1 MKRNLGNSQGAVA
14 DCTEALRLYIKYA
27 MAFCFPDYIG
37 VQTIQRDKDMPR
49 IRKAR
54 HLSDLPKMNE
64 VYIFVFTKYVVTF
77 DIWTVDVL
85 AVVVQMVDSDGTE
98 SAWIFFCGGASM
110 PQAAEGQF
118 MASVQN
124 FIIETEQIVS
134 FRKFARLDT
143 HSIRMEDASMDQ
155 GWQHGPRM
163 AAWTSRGPA
172 CILNTRSSTAF
183 DYFPWHGGRTVRMR
197 NRLNWARVA
206 ARTHGCRSNY
216 IPPHST
222 LEHLG
227 WLDGHT
233 APLAKT
239 GYRE

>member
-1 MKRNLGNSQGAVA
+1 
-14 DCTEALRLYIKYA
+14 
-27 MAFCFPDYIG
+27 
-37 VQTIQRDKDMPR
+37 
-49 IRKAR
+49 
-54 HLSDLPKMNE
+54 
-64 VYIFVFTKYVVTF
+64 
-77 DIWTVDVL
+77 
-85 AVVVQMVDSDGTE
+85 
-98 SAWIFFCGGASM
+98 M
-110 PQAAEGQF
+110 PQATEGQF

-239 GYRE
+239 LQGMKDRTSDQKAKANAKARASHERCWYFSKPYDRTHIE